1 MQDNSLFTLLFWQL
15 YHEGA
20 VISLLELLLYHS
32 AACEALGDS
41 IVDLIDYCHRTLLR
55 SAASPSSSSR
65 HHPSLA
71 DSPVLK
77 HLDVSHLEAN
87 IAIRCIA
94 ILRFL
99 AGHADNLSEIVTS
112 RMLTTTDVPLL
123 AVQLLTDQRP
133 WIRREKRRR
142 MGSDDSG
149 SRDDGDDEIVE
160 IYDNGQW
167 RPCTDDEA
175 SGSNGGQLHPVA
187 AHLWLLLL
195 SLLMNPVAPRKYEL
209 NDFRCQQLLKLR
221 SNLNDYVIDQI
232 PPLAQFEQWLVQ
244 LSVVGA
250 HQVWRHSGPTQKPF
264 ILELVAEMRQ
274 LLLKQLAVKWT
285 AILDGQRQFLSDESP
300 ETVQRLAAIYDPE
313 HLETTFNHCT
323 ANATVPTTSSAA
335 QINRQTCTATSSCTL
350 CDKQAQHRCSRC
362 RCQHYCSKECQVAD
376 WPNHKSDCKPA
387 LKPLTRRDGNHLLLL
402 QQ

>member
-1 MQDNSLFTLLFWQL
+1 MIYTVL

-55 SAASPSSSSR
+55 SAATAAPR
-65 HHPSLA
+65 NPSLA
-71 DSPVLK
+71 DSPLLK

-123 AVQLLTDQRP
+123 AVQLMDQQP
-133 WIRREKRRR
+133 WIRQEKRRR

-149 SRDDGDDEIVE
+149 SRDDDERAE

-175 SGSNGGQLHPVA
+175 SGSNVGQLHPVA

-195 SLLMNPVAPRKYEL
+195 SLLMSPVAPRKYEL

-221 SNLNDYVIDQI
+221 SSLNNYVIDQI
-232 PPLAQFEQWLVQ
+232 PPLADFEQWLVQ

-313 HLETTFNHCT
+313 NLETTFNHCT
-323 ANATVPTTSSAA
+323 AKATVPTTSSATE
-335 QINRQTCTATSSCTL
+335 INRRTCTTATSTCTL
-350 CDKQAQHRCSRC
+350 CNKQAQHRCSRC

-376 WPNHKSDCKPA
+376 WPTHKSDCKPA
-387 LKPLTRRDGNHLLLL
+387 LKGLTRREGNHLLLL